1 MRYRLIP
8 ALFLG
13 TLGTLFLLDNLG
25 LARFDLGNLVSIWW
39 PALLIAAGVR
49 QLLRDRER
57 TTATC

>member
-8 ALFLG
+8 ALFLI

-25 LARFDLGNLVSIWW
+25 LARIELGNLVWTWW

-49 QLLRDRER
+49 QLLRYRER
-57 TTATC
+57 ATATC